1 MVRLLRLLGVLQQRP
16 EWSGRELAA
25 RLEVSPRTVR
35 RDVERLRGLGY
46 PVVSTTGT
54 AGGYRLARGAVLPPL
69 HLDDD
74 EAVAVAL
81 GLRLVTTGT
90 VSGMAEASVTAVA
103 KLERVMP
110 ERLRR
115 RVGALAGA
123 TVVLRSAGPSVAS
136 QLLSDLATACRD
148 TRLLR
153 LRYRDREGTPSQRV
167 VEPYRLVHTGRR
179 WYLLAY
185 DTGRQ
190 DWRTLRVDRVEEVTA
205 PGGGFVP
212 RDVPDAARTVVEAVS
227 TSVYRYR
234 AVVEVSAAAEV
245 VRAQVPAA
253 AGVVEPAG
261 PESCLLR
268 TGADS
273 LTDLVAHLTMLGVP
287 VRAREPEELVHALDR
302 AAACLRQR
310 R

>member
-1 MVRLLRLLGVLQQRP
+1 MRLLRLLGVLQQRT
-16 EWSGRELAA
+16 EWSGPDLAA

-110 ERLRR
+110 ERLRH
-115 RVGALAGA
+115 RVRALAGA
-123 TVVLRSAGPSVAS
+123 TVVLTAAGQPVAS
-136 QLLSDLATACRD
+136 QLLVDLADACRD
-148 TRLLR
+148 TRLLQ
-153 LRYRDREGTPSQRV
+153 LRYRDRAGTPSERV

-190 DWRTLRVDRVEEVTA
+190 DWRTLRVDRVEGTTA
-205 PGGGFVP
+205 TGGGFVP
-212 RDVPDAARTVVEAVS
+212 REAPDAARTVAEAVS
-227 TSVYRYR
+227 TSPYRYR
-234 AVVEVSAAAEV
+234 AVVEVSASAEV

-253 AGVVEPAG
+253 VGVVEPLG
-261 PESCLLR
+261 PGSCLLT

-273 LTDLVAHLTMLGVP
+273 LTDLVAHLTMLGMP
-287 VRAREPEELVHALDR
+287 VRAREPEELVQALDR
-302 AAACLRQR
+302 AAACLQQR